1 MKRLYI
7 PTSTFN
13 FNNILSSE
21 SVSPKAFYGQRGF
34 GYSRWMTIPENGI
47 ENVTLLYEK
56 PFVFSRPKSDVED
69 HPMLIELQTDIDFH
83 PTNVD
88 GVYYCDYTIYLDPWN
103 TSFIF
108 FDENA
113 LRTTLSMSDSSL
125 ETKLVNLY
133 RKKIFVRD
141 FSNMHPTP
149 QIKVEVELNTKSI
162 SYDITVNKM
171 KGLLYGYYIGALL
184 STSKEWV
191 RRYSILSEIKD
202 LFSSIASSED
212 KMPTMAQKTK
222 LEAMIYDIQKESPAL
237 AGLDKYWRSDINLNQ
252 LIDKLKGNGWTCADL
267 VDQTRIMDSIMGID
281 NGQYAFDWL
290 EREEQKLCVQAQK
303 TPKLISVK
311 NEEIVVANNQLH
323 KLKNSYLKE
332 EDEALLKILVNEIFV
347 SKNYNGKI
355 STFKAE
361 ISDTITQRAKD
372 MLGEKWADSEL
383 KQQLNQVRH
392 YVRGQEASFD
402 WDYMLI
408 ASLASVLSKGN
419 EWGSL
424 LSFMRRKQISDYR
437 IAYAIY
443 GELHGFANMTRD
455 FTDHLYGLSDKS
467 YIAAVYK
474 EIYGQLF
481 GDSAQLLELEP
492 YSSQKGSLGNTQM
505 ASWKEEVL
513 QIWETLNRQK
523 NRKELLGELKETL
536 EQVNT
541 IDSLISS
548 LFKKD
553 FWSKATKL
561 QTALKKRLG
570 VKKKVK
576 RESCDKVESGD
587 LFATTNSVSSLGVSK
602 RSNDE
607 YFSLDPKAWDYMK
620 DYIPQSYQAKIH
632 EDFDWFIGEVRKE
645 KNLRYKYYK
654 EIDKLD
660 NRQVIN
666 SFCNLKKKQAY
677 YFSDSLRETLKNAL
691 LKRYGGK

>member
-1 MKRLYI
+1 M
-7 PTSTFN
+7 
-13 FNNILSSE
+13 
-21 SVSPKAFYGQRGF
+21 
-34 GYSRWMTIPENGI
+34 
-47 ENVTLLYEK
+47 
-56 PFVFSRPKSDVED
+56 
-69 HPMLIELQTDIDFH
+69 
-83 PTNVD
+83 
-88 GVYYCDYTIYLDPWN
+88 
-103 TSFIF
+103 
-108 FDENA
+108 
-113 LRTTLSMSDSSL
+113 
-125 ETKLVNLY
+125 
-133 RKKIFVRD
+133 
-141 FSNMHPTP
+141 
-149 QIKVEVELNTKSI
+149 
-162 SYDITVNKM
+162 
-171 KGLLYGYYIGALL
+171 
-184 STSKEWV
+184 
-191 RRYSILSEIKD
+191 
-202 LFSSIASSED
+202 
-212 KMPTMAQKTK
+212 
-222 LEAMIYDIQKESPAL
+222 
-237 AGLDKYWRSDINLNQ
+237 
-252 LIDKLKGNGWTCADL
+252 
-267 VDQTRIMDSIMGID
+267 
-281 NGQYAFDWL
+281 
-290 EREEQKLCVQAQK
+290 
-303 TPKLISVK
+303 
-311 NEEIVVANNQLH
+311 
-323 KLKNSYLKE
+323 KE

-541 IDSLISS
+541 IDSLIGS